1 VSLMQPYVT
10 PWVRDWLRAHPD
22 EAMAVE
28 SLRLNTTC
36 VEGGALS
43 LFGKSA
49 HGPFSAIVHTPDGPS
64 DGYRGGGTTVLLAV
78 QSALGKA
85 RAAA

>member
-1 VSLMQPYVT
+1 MSLTRPYVT
-10 PWVRDWLRAHPD
+10 PWVRGWLAAHPD

-28 SLRLNTTC
+28 SLRLNTTSAD
-36 VEGGALS
+36 GSLA

-49 HGPFSAIVHTPDGPS
+49 RGPFSAIVRVPGGPV
-64 DGYRGGGTTVLLAV
+64 DGYRGAGTTVLLAV

-85 RAAA
+85 REAA